1 MWFGVVPEPTFEKE
15 TGMQIFRVVTQRD
28 WNTVKAP
35 GVSETEIKQVDRRY
49 AANTMQQV
57 WDAIADIRNDPEETL
72 IAVIEEHP
80 AITILTPN

>member
-1 MWFGVVPEPTFEKE
+1 M
-15 TGMQIFRVVTQRD
+15 
-28 WNTVKAP
+28 KAP

-80 AITILTPN
+80 AITILTPNAGVKAAAEGSPATEGSEP